1 MRLDRII
8 TLIFVIALTQGFL
21 LVADPTSGPF
31 STHVS
36 ADYVLPITVL
46 LLAALVVITAGIA
59 DATVRSH
66 PQIYLFKL
74 PTLRLGRNKYEI
86 APFSWVL
93 PALVVVGSY
102 LFVRLFEDFIFQV
115 AGTVLS
121 ALVLLVVIV
130 AQYYSVGRQERY
142 YGWSVIG
149 LNLTTYI
156 AGFLL
161 FSSIYVNKWRT
172 LESAPFVAIITLCL
186 TYELLRQTKVAS
198 RTLWLY
204 ALLVGMVLT
213 EVMWAL
219 TYWKVRVLVGGIVP
233 LLIFYVMV
241 GILQA
246 HLTKNL
252 NRQVVREYGVVTVV
266 VAALIAFAALQD
278 VHF

>member
-8 TLIFVIALTQGFL
+8 TLIFVITLTQGFL

-66 PQIYLFKL
+66 PQIYLLKL
-74 PTLRLGRNKYEI
+74 PTLRLGRSKYEV

-156 AGFLL
+156 AGFWL

-204 ALLVGMVLT
+204 AWLVGMVLT